1 MRGGGRK
8 GGGKKGGE
16 GRGSGSPASRN
27 VWGGRAVGE
36 KGRVDRHRRACH
48 CLDEREVFLLKGK
61 GGSIGRGPSQGG
73 NLLIKHLA

>member
-1 MRGGGRK
+1 M
-8 GGGKKGGE
+8 GE
-16 GRGSGSPASRN
+16 GRGKERRGGSGSPASRN

-61 GGSIGRGPSQGG
+61 GGSMGRGASQGG